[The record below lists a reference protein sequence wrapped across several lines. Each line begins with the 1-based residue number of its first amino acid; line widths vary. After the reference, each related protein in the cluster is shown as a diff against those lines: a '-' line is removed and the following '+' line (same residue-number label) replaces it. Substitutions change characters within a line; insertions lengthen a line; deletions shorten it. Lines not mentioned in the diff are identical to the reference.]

1 MSDLAL
7 SMSRYN
13 AITQKDKAKTTT
25 AEAEP
30 GSSGSVKKLS
40 FGGIAKKR
48 ADSKTAYPV
57 FPDNP
62 QIRELAQR
70 IIERQ
75 QQFDALEGALKT
87 DKAEMKCLVT
97 PFYFTQNRGKLDV
110 PSSVAIQSDTGELLV
125 LFQNRYTKL
134 DSDAPMIG
142 VLGDRTGKYFQQAFN
157 LTIDGD
163 KLPTD
168 RAQELLNDLVELF
181 AKYNANDAL
190 QVAEAVKP
198 VSDFHS
204 RRHLELTPEENLAV
218 EQVCPIVAQ
227 VKTKGRK

>member
-1 MSDLAL
+1 MT
-7 SMSRYN
+7 RYN
-13 AITQKDKAKTTT
+13 AITNTPQTTT
-25 AEAEP
+25 AQTEP
-30 GSSGSVKKLS
+30 SSGPVKKLS
-40 FGGIAKKR
+40 FGGIAKKK
-48 ADSKTAYPV
+48 ADTKTAYPV

-97 PFYFTQNRGKLDV
+97 PFYFTHNRGKVEV
-110 PSSVAIQSDTGELLV
+110 PSSVAVQSDTGEVLV
-125 LFQNRYTKL
+125 LFQNRYSKL
-134 DSDAPMIG
+134 DSEAPMLG
-142 VLGDRTGKYFQQAFN
+142 VLGERTGNYFRQAFN

-168 RAQELLNDLVELF
+168 RAQELLNDLAELF
-181 AKYNANDAL
+181 AKYSASDAL
-190 QVAEAVKP
+190 QVAESVKP
-198 VSDFHS
+198 VPDFHS
-204 RRHLELTPEENLAV
+204 RRHLELTPEENVAV